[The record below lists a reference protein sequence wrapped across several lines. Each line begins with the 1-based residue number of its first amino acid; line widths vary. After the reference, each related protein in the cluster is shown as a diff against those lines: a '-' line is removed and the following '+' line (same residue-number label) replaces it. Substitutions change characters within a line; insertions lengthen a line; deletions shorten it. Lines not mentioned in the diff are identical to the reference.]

1 MKREHSNSSEGPL
14 WNSDRQPPMTG
25 TRMLTEAAGRTVL
38 ATHATRSD
46 ALALQDEYGS
56 YLTVVE
62 QNEPVAR
69 HPIGLEP
76 LTVGRDSARD
86 IVLPDAQ
93 VSRLHLQVMLVN
105 GEVIV
110 EDLGSS
116 NGTFFEG
123 RRLSGPAV
131 LPPGSWVQVGSRVL
145 KHDRRGKRE
154 IEREEELRR
163 DLEKARSYVQSLLPA
178 PIVSGPIRTD
188 WFFCP
193 STQLG
198 GDAFS
203 YDFLD
208 DEHVAAYLVDVSG
221 HGAGAAMHSVT
232 VLNVLR
238 QRALPG
244 TNFRDPAQVLCNLNA
259 MFPMDTHDGLYFTIW
274 YGVYSRTTRRL
285 CFSAAGHHPG
295 YLFARNAEPV
305 ALRTRGLVI
314 GAAPQPNYVA
324 ADTYVPPGA
333 TLYLFSDG
341 AFEITAAD
349 GRLCGLDEFLPLL
362 GGADGTPGEAERI
375 YRAVRQR
382 AKPGPLDDDFSVL
395 IVRFD

>member
-1 MKREHSNSSEGPL
+1 MKRELSNSLESPL
-14 WNSDRQPPMTG
+14 WNSDRQSVDLGSRLRDEPG
-25 TRMLTEAAGRTVL
+25 GRTVL
-38 ATHATRSD
+38 ATHATVSD
-46 ALALQDEYGS
+46 AVALHEELAS
-56 YLTVVE
+56 YITVLE

-76 LTVGRDSARD
+76 LTVGRDSTRD

-93 VSRLHLQVMLVN
+93 VSRLHLQLLLVN
-105 GEVIV
+105 GEVVV

-116 NGTFFEG
+116 NGTFFAG
-123 RRLSGPAV
+123 QRLIAPAV

-145 KHDRRGKRE
+145 KHERRSKRE

-178 PIVSGPIRTD
+178 RIESGPIRAD

-208 DEHVAAYLVDVSG
+208 DEHVAAYLIDVSG

-244 TNFRDPAQVLCNLNA
+244 TDFRDPAQVLRNLNA

-285 CFSAAGHHPG
+285 CFSAGGHHPG
-295 YLFARNAEPV
+295 FLFARGAEPV
-305 ALRTRGLVI
+305 PLCTRGLMI
-314 GAAPQPNYVA
+314 GAVPEPRYVA
-324 ADTYVPPGA
+324 GDTNVPPGA
-333 TLYLFSDG
+333 ALYLFSDG
-341 AFEITAAD
+341 AFEITDTD
-349 GRLCGLDEFLPLL
+349 GRPCGLDEFLPLL
-362 GGADGTPGEAERI
+362 AGEDDTAGKAERI
-375 YRAVRQR
+375 YRAVRRR

-395 IVRFD
+395 ILRFD